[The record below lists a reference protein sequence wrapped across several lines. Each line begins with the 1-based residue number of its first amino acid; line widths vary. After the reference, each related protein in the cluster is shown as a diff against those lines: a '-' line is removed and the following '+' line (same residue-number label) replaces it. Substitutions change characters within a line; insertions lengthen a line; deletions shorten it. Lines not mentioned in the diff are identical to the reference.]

1 MFIFKIESK
10 HFNLD
15 FKFSVTLPKLKLRK
29 KPKNADIHP
38 SQEHINMFD
47 EETDDIIAQEE
58 NDEISK
64 MAKKFEEELKE
75 NQLYEIPYSDM
86 PKRPNISDDV
96 EIITDE
102 YEKEYEDVI
111 MGRR

>member
-1 MFIFKIESK
+1 MLKLRIDLKVIR
-10 HFNLD
+10 LD
-15 FKFSVTLPKLKLRK
+15 FSLEFKMPELRK
-29 KPKNADIHP
+29 KPKNADIHS

-47 EETDDIIAQEE
+47 EETDDIIVEDE
-58 NDEISK
+58 NDEISE
-64 MAKKFEEELKE
+64 MARKFEEELKE
-75 NQLYEIPYSDM
+75 NELYEIPYSDM
-86 PKRPNISDDV
+86 PQRPNISDDV

>member
-1 MFIFKIESK
+1 MFLFKIESK

-15 FKFSVTLPKLKLRK
+15 FSIRLTLPKLRK
-29 KPKNADIHP
+29 KPKNAEEHP
-38 SQEHINMFD
+38 SEEHINMFD
-47 EETDDIIAQEE
+47 EETDDIIEE
-58 NDEISK
+58 NDNDEITQ
-64 MAKKFEEELKE
+64 MAKLFEEQLKQNE
-75 NQLYEIPYSDM
+75 MYEIPYSDM
-86 PKRPNISDDV
+86 PTRRNISDDV

>member
-10 HFNLD
+10 YFNLN
-15 FKFSVTLPKLKLRK
+15 FSISVTLPKFRK

-38 SQEHINMFD
+38 SQEDINIFD
-47 EETDDIIAQEE
+47 EETDDIIVEDE
-58 NDEISK
+58 NDEISE
-64 MAKKFEEELKE
+64 MARKFEEELKE
-75 NQLYEIPYSDM
+75 NELYEIPYSDM
-86 PKRPNISDDV
+86 PQRPNISDDV